1 MKLHIIY
8 PLVMVFIIIMAFMFK
23 ILLSEGIQD
32 QKYETKCIKG
42 YSFIID
48 QRGVHQIIDMSGNGL
63 PCIEEKK

>member
-8 PLVMVFIIIMAFMFK
+8 PLVMVFIVVMAFMLK

-32 QKYETKCIKG
+32 QKCQTKCIEG

-63 PCIEEKK
+63 PCIKD